1 MIKVQIDPI
10 TGKVLS
16 YTKVAPNT
24 LVYREDLLI
33 DEADIP
39 RENADKMLYSQEGF
53 AQGTDSFTQQLQD
66 LEEQLQELGSRSDSE
81 YFFQAVMEGKQ
92 DVKAAL
98 DESASYANDL
108 LKEYYAE
115 NE

>member
-16 YTKVAPNT
+16 YTKVVPNT

-39 RENADKMLYSQEGF
+39 RENADKMLYSEEGF
-53 AQGTDSFTQQLQD
+53 AQGT
-66 LEEQLQELGSRSDSE
+66 
-81 YFFQAVMEGKQ
+81 EGL
-92 DVKAAL
+92 V
-98 DESASYANDL
+98 S
-108 LKEYYAE
+108 
-115 NE
+115 NEPTRLP